1 VGRGLKPTGAAAD
14 GRVVSVPAVTCLD
27 CGFAWRSRAMADG
40 LRVIGRC
47 PKCSGR
53 LEFAEEAS
61 AAPPEPEPSA
71 PPPARAGAPHLV
83 LGVPRRW

>member
-1 VGRGLKPTGAAAD
+1 M
-14 GRVVSVPAVTCLD
+14 TCLD

-53 LEFAEEAS
+53 LEFADEARAGAPAS
-61 AAPPEPEPSA
+61 EPAAAS
-71 PPPARAGAPHLV
+71 PARASAPHLV

>member
-1 VGRGLKPTGAAAD
+1 
-14 GRVVSVPAVTCLD
+14 
-27 CGFAWRSRAMADG
+27 MADG

-53 LEFAEEAS
+53 LEFADEARAGAPAS
-61 AAPPEPEPSA
+61 EPAAAS
-71 PPPARAGAPHLV
+71 PARASAPHLV

>member
-1 VGRGLKPTGAAAD
+1 
-14 GRVVSVPAVTCLD
+14 VTCLD

-40 LRVIGRC
+40 LRVVGRC

-53 LEFAEEAS
+53 LQFADATPTPDRV
-61 AAPPEPEPSA
+61 ADTAPA
-71 PPPARAGAPHLV
+71 PRRADAPHLV

>member
-1 VGRGLKPTGAAAD
+1 
-14 GRVVSVPAVTCLD
+14 VTCLD

-40 LRVIGRC
+40 LRVIGSC

-53 LEFAEEAS
+53 LRFADEQAG
-61 AAPPEPEPSA
+61 
-71 PPPARAGAPHLV
+71 PPPAREAAARPAERADAPHLV